1 MKKFFCLL
9 LTLCVVFCLSACAN
23 DSANEGGGTL
33 PPDYDSAESN
43 ILIAY
48 FTWADNTTPPD
59 TDAVASPSVVVPG
72 NTALVAQYIQEV
84 VGGELFSIRVT
95 DLYPNTW
102 DECLDRANEERRE
115 DARPALS
122 ESVENFS
129 EYDVIFLGY
138 PNWWYGCPMALLSF
152 LESYDFDGKTV
163 VPFCTHGTGGLA
175 NSLSQIEEAI
185 PNANMLQVFH
195 VGEDDAADSQADV
208 LTWLADLGF
217 ILE

>member
-1 MKKFFCLL
+1 MKKILCFLL
-9 LTLCVVFCLSACAN
+9 ALCAIFGLSACADRPQSGN
-23 DSANEGGGTL
+23 GGTL
-33 PPDYDSAESN
+33 PPDYDSSESN

-59 TDAVASPSVVVPG
+59 TDAVASPSVVAPG
-72 NTALVAQYIQEV
+72 NTARVAQFIQDA
-84 VGGELFSIRVT
+84 VGGDLFSIRVS
-95 DLYPNTW
+95 DPYPNTW
-102 DECLDRANEERRE
+102 DACLDRANEERR
-115 DARPALS
+115 DNARPALAN
-122 ESVENFS
+122 SVENFS

-152 LESYDFDGKTV
+152 LDSYDFDGKTV

-195 VGEDDAADSQADV
+195 VGEDEAADSEADV

-217 ILE
+217 IQE